1 MIIFF
6 AVGSISNAEWTGVRV
21 RDLARYIGLD
31 PDKAAQIG
39 ACWVTSTGL
48 DYHRK
53 TQMHFETSISVDKA
67 FDVKGDVI
75 VAYAMNGKEL
85 PPDHGYPVS
94 SVFVLSLLKVPSVS
108 LSQA

>member
-1 MIIFF
+1 MTICF
-6 AVGSISNAEWTGVRV
+6 AAGSISNAEWTGVRV

-31 PDKAAQIG
+31 PDKSAQIG
-39 ACWVTSTGL
+39 ARWVTSTGL

-85 PPDHGYPVS
+85 LPDHGYPVS
-94 SVFVLSLLKVPSVS
+94 SILFLVCLIMNVPSVV
-108 LSQA
+108 